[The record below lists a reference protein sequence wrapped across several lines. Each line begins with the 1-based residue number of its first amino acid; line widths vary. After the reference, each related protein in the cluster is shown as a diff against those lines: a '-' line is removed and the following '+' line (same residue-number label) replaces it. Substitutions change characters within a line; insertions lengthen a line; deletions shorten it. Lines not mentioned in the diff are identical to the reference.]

1 MTEEV
6 SASKARKPRATKQ
19 DADEVLTPEATK
31 PVSNV
36 QSKANN
42 VIGSGAA
49 DRALQKLV
57 VSEPVQQ
64 DQSNKVALWAD
75 KNMRWQDVGTIV
87 KGYNIVT
94 KEAAEKWLKK
104 GFAREATPE
113 EVAAYYGK

>member
-6 SASKARKPRATKQ
+6 SASKARKPRATAQ
-19 DADEVLTPEATK
+19 VAEASVPEVTT

-36 QSKANN
+36 QSKDNN

-49 DRALQKLV
+49 DRALQKLI
-57 VSEPVQQ
+57 VSEPAP

-75 KNMRWQDVGTIV
+75 KNMRWQDVGTLA

-94 KEAAEKWLKK
+94 KEAAAKWVEK

-113 EVAAYYGK
+113 EVATFYGK